1 MSHSARPRLSW
12 AVILELLMA
21 GGLGVLLLA
30 FSAWQQLGVM
40 NRLSTDW
47 GQLRELLGLDLSG
60 TPLGTEVARFIGWQL
75 ALHMAFGLI
84 TWIPAWLTVRAF
96 HRPRTSLRWWLCAWF
111 LAAVVWLW
119 VANAT
124 LFPWSV
130 SGSPSELIRA
140 SLIGSARL
148 LELLSLALMAAF
160 FVVTFRAARESGLRV
175 SATRAAIYPLIGVL
189 ALVTIFAFRG
199 VREPDAATTPG
210 KPNLVLIGIDSL
222 RTDLVGAGK
231 APGLTPHIDAFVRNE
246 SQLFT
251 DAITPLARTFPAWTS
266 ILTGRYPSATGAREN
281 LVARSSLQRFDTLA
295 DILRANGYYTVFA
308 TDEVRF
314 SNIDGSYG
322 FDQAITPTVGA
333 ADFLLGK
340 ANDLPL
346 ANLIANT
353 WLGKMMFPATY
364 GNRAA
369 KVTYDPDTFVDWL
382 DSDFQPRGPTMLAV
396 HLTLPH
402 HPFTWASEDMAFLH
416 ASDSAYVYS
425 NAVVAADEQF
435 GRIMQMLERKG
446 VLRNAL
452 VVVLSDHGEALG
464 LPESDALIRGTDV
477 RELLDGQRISLW
489 GHGSSVLSPH
499 QFSAFLALRGFG
511 EVDLP
516 RAFHEFDAPVSLVD
530 LAPTALDLLG
540 VGSAAT
546 FDGASLRP
554 VIAGDARATVAF
566 LARVRFTETGFRT
579 PKIADGDFDE
589 RSVLGDAA
597 AFFRMNPANGRFELR
612 AELMPDL
619 LADKERA
626 ALSRD
631 WLLASLPNRADKLTQ
646 KYVLVRRAGGSA
658 RRLESAPG
666 PEDVEAHALWQALH
680 DQYRGEMLPPA
691 PRAAQPPTN

>member
-1 MSHSARPRLSW
+1 MSHSARSRLPW

-21 GGLGVLLLA
+21 AGLGVLLLA
-30 FSAWQQLGVM
+30 LSAWQQLGVM

-47 GQLRELLGLDLSG
+47 GQLRELLGLHLSG
-60 TPLGTEVARFIGWQL
+60 TPLGAEVTRFIGWQV
-75 ALHMAFGLI
+75 ALHVAFGLI
-84 TWIPAWLTVRAF
+84 AWIPAWLTVRAL
-96 HRPRTSLRWWLCAWF
+96 HRPRTSLRGWLCAWF
-111 LAAVVWLW
+111 LAAVIWLW

-140 SLIGSARL
+140 PLIGSARL

-160 FVVTFRAARESGLRV
+160 SVVTFRAARASGLRV
-175 SATRAAIYPLIGVL
+175 SAARAAVYPLIGVL
-189 ALVTIFAFRG
+189 ALVTSFAFRG
-199 VREPDAATTPG
+199 VHELDPATTPG

-266 ILTGRYPSATGAREN
+266 ILAGRYPRATGAREN
-281 LVARSSLQRFDTLA
+281 LVARASLRRFDTLA

-314 SNIDGSYG
+314 SNIDGSFG
-322 FDQAITPTVGA
+322 FDQTITPTIGA

-353 WLGKMMFPATY
+353 WLGKRMFPATY

-369 KVTYDPDTFVDWL
+369 KVTYEPDTFVNWL
-382 DSDFQPRGPTMLAV
+382 DKDFHPRGPTLFAV
-396 HLTLPH
+396 HLALPH
-402 HPFTWASEDMAFLH
+402 HPFTWASEDTAFQH
-416 ASDSAYVYS
+416 ASESAYVYS

-452 VVVLSDHGEALG
+452 VILLSDHGEALG

-516 RAFHEFDAPVSLVD
+516 RAYHEYDAPVSLVD

-540 VGSAAT
+540 VGSDVT

-554 VIAGDARATVAF
+554 VIAGDAQATVAF
-566 LARVRFTETGFRT
+566 RARARFTETGFRT

-612 AELMPDL
+612 AELMPEL

-626 ALSRD
+626 ALSGD

-658 RRLESAPG
+658 RRLDSAPG

-680 DQYRGEMLPPA
+680 DHYRGELLPPA
-691 PRAAQPPTN
+691 ARAARPPTN